1 MPSPPATDPARALLP
16 GEAEDRILQRV
27 LPLAAESCTLRH
39 CVGRILRQP
48 VRAERDNPPFDRVCM
63 DGIAVD
69 SRAVAQGLRHF
80 RIQATQA
87 AGARPLVLADA
98 GAAIEVMT
106 GAVLPVGTD
115 CVIPLE
121 DYDNRDDG
129 VGLTANAV
137 AGPWRNVQRRGT
149 DGLSGGPMLEAGI
162 RLGAAEIAVAA
173 SAGLAD
179 LQVGRLPRVA
189 VISNGD
195 ELVEP
200 GRPLA
205 DYQIRRSNAPG
216 IVAAL
221 LSQGIRCVDDDH
233 LRDDGPALRE
243 GVARYL
249 DSHDVLILSGGVSK
263 GKFDFVPSSLKSLG
277 VTEVF
282 HHVEQRPGRPLWF
295 GVGPRRQLVFG
306 LPGNPVATLVCF
318 TRYVVPAL
326 RAASGARRVAPE
338 RLALAGPL
346 RGRSITYFMPV
357 VCGRGTATPGSASA
371 RAPSGSGDFLA
382 LAGTDGFVELP
393 PRPEGYPA
401 GFVADFHRW

>member
-1 MPSPPATDPARALLP
+1 L
-16 GEAEDRILQRV
+16 
-27 LPLAAESCTLRH
+27 
-39 CVGRILRQP
+39 
-48 VRAERDNPPFDRVCM
+48 
-63 DGIAVD
+63 
-69 SRAVAQGLRHF
+69 

-87 AGARPLVLADA
+87 AGARPLVLADT

-115 CVIPLE
+115 CVIPME
-121 DYDNRDDG
+121 EYVTADDG
-129 VGLTANAV
+129 VALHANAV
-137 AGPWRNVQRRGT
+137 ARPWRNVQRRGA
-149 DGLSGGPMLEAGI
+149 DGPSGGPMLEAGI

-173 SAGLAD
+173 SAGQAD

-195 ELVEP
+195 ELVDP

-221 LSQGIRCVDDDH
+221 LSHGLHCVDDDH

-263 GKFDFVPSSLKSLG
+263 GKFDLVPQTLKSLG

-282 HHVEQRPGRPLWF
+282 HQVEQRPGRPLWF
-295 GVGPRRQLVFG
+295 GIGPRRQLVFG

-318 TRYVVPAL
+318 ARYVVPAL
-326 RAASGARRVAPE
+326 RAASGAHRVAPE
-338 RLALAGPL
+338 RLALAGAL

-357 VCGRGTATPGSASA
+357 VCNRGTGLPGSVAA
-371 RAPSGSGDFLA
+371 RTPSGSGDFLA

-393 PRPEGYPA
+393 PQPQGYPA